1 MTQVMN
7 QHQRMHHEAARQF
20 SMGDVVEAPHPT
32 LTRAETHATKRPVK
46 ILTAESTTNRT
57 ASPSITVIV
66 MTSDERSQH
75 EADRRFAL
83 GNVMNAAPLPTLP
96 RAATVQPKNM
106 NDLLNTRTTLTAN
119 DAYTNAAAAAT
130 LAVSDTS
137 TVADDDHDY
146 FKGINTK
153 IEGIT

>member
-1 MTQVMN
+1 
-7 QHQRMHHEAARQF
+7 
-20 SMGDVVEAPHPT
+20 MGDVVEAPHPT

-96 RAATVQPKNM
+96 RAATVQPKKTNAP
-106 NDLLNTRTTLTAN
+106 LNTRTTLI
-119 DAYTNAAAAAT
+119 DNAASTNDNTSTTEALSAT
-130 LAVSDTS
+130 Y
-137 TVADDDHDY
+137 TVADYRHDP
-146 FKGINTK
+146 FKGVTAKKRRNYLRN
-153 IEGIT
+153 